1 MEREATRRG
10 QPPELRIT
18 FRFADHALLAKARAA
33 ATADGRSLTGWMN
46 ALMKDNL
53 LGKRRK

>member
-1 MEREATRRG
+1 MTSEKKKPT

-33 ATADGRSLTGWMN
+33 ATADGRSLTGWLN